1 MTKKEF
7 VAEVVSSAE
16 KHRKKYP
23 CLRKGQAI
31 FNYVDENYGPVA
43 RQVQFE
49 DGIDCFYDDSRINA
63 FLDAC
68 FKRIDLI
75 FNFKPNE

>member
-49 DGIDCFYDDSRINA
+49 DGIDCFYDDS
-63 FLDAC
+63 
-68 FKRIDLI
+68 KIDEFICRSYIYLCSK
-75 FNFKPNE
+75 NK

>member
-1 MTKKEF
+1 MENKMTKEDF
-7 VAEVVSSAE
+7 VDDVIFAANR
-16 KHRKKYP
+16 RKDKYP
-23 CLRKGQAI
+23 YLRLGQAV

-49 DGIDCFYDDSRINA
+49 DGVDCFYIDDWITD

-68 FKRIDLI
+68 WNRLKKEL
-75 FNFKPNE
+75 

>member
-1 MTKKEF
+1 MTKEEF
-7 VAEVVSSAE
+7 VSEVLEASG

-23 CLRKGQAI
+23 CLRKGQSI

-49 DGIDCFYDDSRINA
+49 DGVDCFYIDEKIDA

-68 FKRIDLI
+68 WNRINVSLKE
-75 FNFKPNE
+75 N